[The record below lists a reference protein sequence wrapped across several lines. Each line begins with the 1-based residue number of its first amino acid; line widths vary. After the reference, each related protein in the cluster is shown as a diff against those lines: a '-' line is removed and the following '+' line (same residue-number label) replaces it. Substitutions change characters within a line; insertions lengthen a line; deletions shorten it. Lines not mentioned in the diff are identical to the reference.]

1 MNTVKKLVSQV
12 FSKYREQISYI
23 FFGGLTTLI
32 NIVVYGVCTQMLA
45 MSTGWANALAWVLSV
60 AFAYV
65 TNRTWVF
72 ESRANGVRDILREC
86 ASFVSCRLGTG
97 VLDQIIMVVGVDI
110 IGQAIIPAEFAGI
123 WSMGLKIASNV
134 LVIILNYV
142 LSKLVIFR
150 KKKD

>member
-1 MNTVKKLVSQV
+1 MNTVKKL
-12 FSKYREQISYI
+12 FLKYREQISYI

-32 NIVVYGVCTQMLA
+32 NIAVYGVCTQALSL
-45 MSTGWANALAWVLSV
+45 STGWSNALAWVLSV

-65 TNRTWVF
+65 TNRKWVF
-72 ESRANGVRDILREC
+72 ESRAERFGDILREA

-97 VLDQIIMVVGVDI
+97 VLDQIIMVVGVDV
-110 IGQAIIPAEFAGI
+110 IGQAIIPSEFAGI

-134 LVIILNYV
+134 LVIILNYI

-150 KKKD
+150 KENT

>member
-23 FFGGLTTLI
+23 FFGGLTTPI
-32 NIVVYGVCTQMLA
+32 NIVVYGACTQVLS

-65 TNRTWVF
+65 TNRKWVF
-72 ESRANGVRDILREC
+72 ESRADGARDILREC

-97 VLDQIIMVVGVDI
+97 VLDQIIMVVGVDVV
-110 IGQAIIPAEFAGI
+110 GQAIIPAQFASL

-134 LVIILNYV
+134 LVILLNYV

-150 KKKD
+150 KQKD